1 MAVAISPANIA
12 PPKNVSCQFELWSIH
27 SPTQSIRSEYSGST
41 RIKGRPFTFRSV
53 VHGVSGIVVTCL
65 RTAAVTYLA
74 TVRAGEMDDLLRQTG
89 VRRVRPHDPR
99 AGRWTTPSL
108 SFVVA
113 LAALEYAV
121 TYAISSAITLNF
133 ASEALPN

>member
-1 MAVAISPANIA
+1 M
-12 PPKNVSCQFELWSIH
+12 
-27 SPTQSIRSEYSGST
+27 
-41 RIKGRPFTFRSV
+41 
-53 VHGVSGIVVTCL
+53 
-65 RTAAVTYLA
+65 TYLA